1 MLTLSDG
8 TVSVLLGTAAAVAS
22 FHTLIG
28 VDHSIPFIVLAR
40 ARGWSLRRTLGVTG
54 ACGLAHVAS
63 SVLIGS
69 IGVLLGV
76 ALDQLT
82 WLEST
87 RGQVAAGLLI
97 GFGLAYAAWAFW
109 RRLRGH
115 THTHLHAHADGTVH
129 THPHGHHGEHLH
141 PHHIGRRG
149 VTPWAL
155 FLIFAFG
162 PCEPLIPLMMVPAV
176 ERSWLLLAAVVG
188 VFGLVTLG
196 AMLAAVTL
204 GYLGLAHAGLRGF
217 ERQIDVLAGLTIAA
231 SGAAVLFLGV

>member
-1 MLTLSDG
+1 MLTLADS
-8 TVSVLLGTAAAVAS
+8 SVTLLLGTAATLAL

-28 VDHSIPFIVLAR
+28 VDHSIPFIVLGR

-69 IGVLLGV
+69 LGVLLGV
-76 ALDQLT
+76 TLDRLS

-87 RGQVAAGLLI
+87 RGRVAAGLMI
-97 GFGLAYAAWAFW
+97 GFGLAYAARAFW
-109 RRLRGH
+109 RKFRGH

-129 THPHGHHGEHLH
+129 TYPHDHHGEHRH
-141 PHHIGRRG
+141 PHDIGRG

-176 ERSWLLLAAVVG
+176 ERSWLGLAAVIG
-188 VFGLVTLG
+188 VFGFVTLG
-196 AMLAAVTL
+196 TMLAAVTL
-204 GYLGLAHAGLRGF
+204 GYLGLTHAKLGAVEGR
-217 ERQIDVLAGLTIAA
+217 IDVLAGLTIAA
-231 SGAAVLFLGV
+231 SGAAVLVLQV

>member
-1 MLTLSDG
+1 MLTPADG
-8 TVSVLLGTAAAVAS
+8 TVSLLLGTAAVLAS

-28 VDHSIPFIVLAR
+28 VDHSIPFIVLGR

-69 IGVLLGV
+69 LGVLLGV
-76 ALDQLT
+76 TLDQLT

-87 RGQVAAGLLI
+87 RGQVAAGLMI

-109 RRLRGH
+109 RRLRGQ
-115 THTHLHAHADGTVH
+115 THTHLHAHVDGTVH
-129 THPHGHHGEHLH
+129 THSHDHHGEHLH
-141 PHHIGRRG
+141 PHGIGRG

-162 PCEPLIPLMMVPAV
+162 PCEPLIPLMMVPAM
-176 ERSWLLLAAVVG
+176 ERSWVVLAAVIG

-196 AMLAAVTL
+196 TMLAAVTL
-204 GYLGLAHAGLRGF
+204 GYLGLTRARLGAF
-217 ERQIDVLAGLTIAA
+217 ERRIDLLAGLTIAA
-231 SGAAVLFLGV
+231 SGAAVLVLHI

>member
-1 MLTLSDG
+1 MLTLGDG
-8 TVSVLLGTAAAVAS
+8 TVTLLLGTAAALAS

-28 VDHSIPFIVLAR
+28 VDHSIPFIVLGR

-54 ACGLAHVAS
+54 ACGVAHVAS

-69 IGVLLGV
+69 LGVLLGV
-76 ALDQLT
+76 TLDRLT

-87 RGQVAAGLLI
+87 RGWLAAGLMI
-97 GFGLAYAAWAFW
+97 GFGLAYAAWGVW
-109 RRLRGH
+109 RRLRWH

-129 THPHGHHGEHLH
+129 THPHD
-141 PHHIGRRG
+141 IGRG

-176 ERSWLLLAAVVG
+176 ERSWLVLAAVIG
-188 VFGLVTLG
+188 VFGFVTLG
-196 AMLAAVTL
+196 AMLVAVTL
-204 GYLGLAHAGLRGF
+204 GYLSLTHARLGAVEQR
-217 ERQIDVLAGLTIAA
+217 IDVLAGLTIAA

>member
-1 MLTLSDG
+1 MLTLADS
-8 TVSVLLGTAAAVAS
+8 SVTLLLGTAATLAL

-28 VDHSIPFIVLAR
+28 VDHSIPFIVLGR

-69 IGVLLGV
+69 LGVLLGV
-76 ALDQLT
+76 TLDRLS

-87 RGQVAAGLLI
+87 RGRVAAGLMS
-97 GFGLAYAAWAFW
+97 GFGLAYAARAFW
-109 RRLRGH
+109 RKFRGH

-129 THPHGHHGEHLH
+129 TYPHDHHGEHRH
-141 PHHIGRRG
+141 PHDIGRG

-176 ERSWLLLAAVVG
+176 ERSWLGLAAVIG
-188 VFGLVTLG
+188 VFGFVTLG
-196 AMLAAVTL
+196 TMLAAVTL
-204 GYLGLAHAGLRGF
+204 GYLGLTHAKLGAVEGR
-217 ERQIDVLAGLTIAA
+217 IDVLAGLTIAA
-231 SGAAVLFLGV
+231 SGAAVLVLQV

>member
-1 MLTLSDG
+1 MLTPSDG
-8 TVSVLLGTAAAVAS
+8 TVSLLLGTAAVLAS
-22 FHTLIG
+22 FHTVIG
-28 VDHSIPFIVLAR
+28 VDHSLPFIVLGR

-54 ACGLAHVAS
+54 ACGLVHVAS

-69 IGVLLGV
+69 LGV
-76 ALDQLT
+76 MLGVTLDRLT

-87 RGQVAAGLLI
+87 RGQVAAGLMI

-115 THTHLHAHADGTVH
+115 THTHLHAHADGTIH
-129 THPHGHHGEHLH
+129 THPHDHHGEHLH
-141 PHHIGRRG
+141 PHDIGRS

-176 ERSWLLLAAVVG
+176 ERTWLVLAAVIG
-188 VFGLVTLG
+188 VFGFVTLG
-196 AMLAAVTL
+196 TMLAAVTL
-204 GYLGLAHAGLRGF
+204 GYLGLTHARLGAF
-217 ERQIDVLAGLTIAA
+217 ERRIDLLAGLTIAA
-231 SGAAVLFLGV
+231 SGAAVLFLKI

>member
-1 MLTLSDG
+1 MLTLADG
-8 TVSVLLGTAAAVAS
+8 TVTLLLGTAAALAS

-28 VDHSIPFIVLAR
+28 IDHSIPFIVLGRAR
-40 ARGWSLRRTLGVTG
+40 AWSLRRTLGVTG

-69 IGVLLGV
+69 FGVLLGV
-76 ALDQLT
+76 TLDRLT

-87 RGQVAAGLLI
+87 RGQLAAGLMI
-97 GFGLAYAAWAFW
+97 GFGLAYAAGGVW

-129 THPHGHHGEHLH
+129 THSHDHPGEHLH
-141 PHHIGRRG
+141 PHDSGRG

-155 FLIFAFG
+155 FVIFAFG

-176 ERSWLLLAAVVG
+176 ERSWLLLAAVIG
-188 VFGLVTLG
+188 VFGFVTLG
-196 AMLAAVTL
+196 TMLAAVTL
-204 GYLGLAHAGLRGF
+204 GYLGLTHARLGAV
-217 ERQIDVLAGLTIAA
+217 ERRIDLLAGVTIAA
-231 SGAAVLFLGV
+231 SGAAVLFLRI